1 MLGAFRA
8 HNLTCN
14 PMSEPDHTLPEAP
27 PPKADPDT
35 LEMRPSHATPALEA
49 AIGREAATHA
59 RDRARDFFDMTFT
72 VFSSKTDIEGHIRIS
87 APVTIDF
94 TKVKVEVVDAEFNDV
109 GNREE
114 LLARVRSSEFTPDDS
129 DDEEAAD
136 GGYFVLPA
144 KRARTGDV

>member
-1 MLGAFRA
+1 
-8 HNLTCN
+8 
-14 PMSEPDHTLPEAP
+14 MSEPDCTLPEAHPSP
-27 PPKADPDT
+27 PQPKADPDT
-35 LEMRPSHATPALEA
+35 PKMQPSHATPALEA

-59 RDRARDFFDMTFT
+59 RDSARNFFDMTFT
-72 VFSSKTDIEGHIRIS
+72 VLNSSNDIEGHIRIS

-94 TKVKVEVVDAEFNDV
+94 TKVKVEVVDTEFNDV

-114 LLARVRSSEFTPDDS
+114 LLARVRSGEFTPDDS
-129 DDEEAAD
+129 DDDEAAD